1 MDKNKMIYKR
11 PFEFLPSGKRRGRIL
26 FIILP
31 ILIAVLFTLNLI
43 VGPIRIPPAD
53 VWTVLTGKNGVK
65 ESWRYIILESRLP
78 QAVTAILCGAALS
91 VSGLMLQTAFRNPLA
106 GPSVFGITSG
116 AGLGVAVVML
126 LLGGNVSIGVL
137 NLSGFLAVLVA
148 AFTGAMLV
156 TGIIFLFSSL
166 VHNGIMLLII
176 GLMIGY
182 LASSAVSLLNFFATE
197 QGVKSYIMWGMGD
210 FGGVSM
216 TQLPI
221 FITIIIVGLLAS
233 FTMIKPLNALLL
245 GEQYAENLGI
255 NTIRVRNY
263 LLVITGL
270 LTAIS
275 TAFCGPIAFIGLAVP
290 HIARLVL
297 STENHYSLLPATI
310 LIGSTVALL
319 CNLLCCLPADG
330 GIIPLNAVT
339 PLIGSPVI
347 IYVIVKRS

>member
-1 MDKNKMIYKR
+1 MIYKR

-78 QAVTAILCGAALS
+78 QAITAILCGAALS

-126 LLGGNVSIGVL
+126 LLGGNVSIGGL

-221 FITIIIVGLLAS
+221 FITITIVGLLAS

-255 NTIRVRNY
+255 NTIRVRNC

-319 CNLLCCLPADG
+319 CNFLCCLPADG